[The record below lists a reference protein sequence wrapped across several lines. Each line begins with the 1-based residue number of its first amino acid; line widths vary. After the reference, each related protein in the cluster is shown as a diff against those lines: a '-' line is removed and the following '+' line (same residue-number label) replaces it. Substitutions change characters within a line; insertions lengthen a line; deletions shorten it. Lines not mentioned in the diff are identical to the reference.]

1 MSQGGTSADF
11 DGGGWSLG
19 TRPRS
24 WSADGHG
31 HGFPEWGRRFFS
43 SGTLQESRATG
54 SAGPRPSG
62 GPDASS
68 EAFSKRRWQ
77 RMRARRIHV
86 GPARSQA
93 RSSKKITYL
102 TRLEHWHIDVPLIV
116 IDFISSF
123 FIFKNFFRLFLIWNI
138 FIFFFLFFFKLNQ
151 ESWIN
156 IRFLLFMILLA
167 MLYV

>member
-1 MSQGGTSADF
+1 MSPLNNYLVISRQLHFNSEFWFQKGVQKLQVSQGGTSADF

-31 HGFPEWGRRFFS
+31 HGFPKWGRRFFS
-43 SGTLQESRATG
+43 SGTLQKSRATG

-68 EAFSKRRWQ
+68 EAFSERRWQ
-77 RMRARRIHV
+77 RMRPRRVHV

-93 RSSKKITYL
+93 GSSKKITYL
-102 TRLEHWHIDVPLIV
+102 TRLEYRHIDVPLMQSIL
-116 IDFISSF
+116 S
-123 FIFKNFFRLFLIWNI
+123 L
-138 FIFFFLFFFKLNQ
+138 
-151 ESWIN
+151 
-156 IRFLLFMILLA
+156 RF
-167 MLYV
+167 